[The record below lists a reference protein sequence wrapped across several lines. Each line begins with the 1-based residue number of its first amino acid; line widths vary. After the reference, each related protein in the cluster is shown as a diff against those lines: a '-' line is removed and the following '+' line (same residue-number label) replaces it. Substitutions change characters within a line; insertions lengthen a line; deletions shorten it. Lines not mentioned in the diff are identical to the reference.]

1 MSIQNEN
8 KFIFPSNYIKIAA
21 DSISQ
26 TSEKTSLPCD
36 ADNASKQSNKAES
49 ESEQTIPSKKR
60 KKEDSLTL
68 SCLSP
73 SMKKPK
79 VPYVPQKLTQKE
91 EKNID
96 DVITDVLKKYSNKS
110 DQAETENSM
119 TLKSKL
125 NVSSSSDKFNSSET
139 DLVSPKHKE
148 AKKESKLTPVK
159 PVIAENTA
167 SSKKTVV
174 NLSGDLNLSLKDDE
188 EKEKLS
194 KTNGSPKKKL
204 KKKSKKKASS
214 SPTKTNNLVGS
225 NCIAEQT
232 EEQSSIKSQKKAKK
246 TKSKIESDKVATKVG
261 DLASEKLNESDYEFD
276 IDKELIP
283 KATKSKNK
291 ELKKQNQDTDSGKKK
306 SENEEKTS
314 SEEFYA
320 KKEKKKKKKAKQNKE

>member
-1 MSIQNEN
+1 MG
-8 KFIFPSNYIKIAA
+8 
-21 DSISQ
+21 
-26 TSEKTSLPCD
+26 SLPCD
-36 ADNASKQSNKAES
+36 ADNASKQSNKTES
-49 ESEQTIPSKKR
+49 EPEQTIPSKKR

-119 TLKSKL
+119 TLKCKL
-125 NVSSSSDKFNSSET
+125 NVSSSSDKLNSSET
-139 DLVSPKHKE
+139 DLVSPKRKE

-188 EKEKLS
+188 EKLS

-204 KKKSKKKASS
+204 KKK
-214 SPTKTNNLVGS
+214 
-225 NCIAEQT
+225 
-232 EEQSSIKSQKKAKK
+232 
-246 TKSKIESDKVATKVG
+246 
-261 DLASEKLNESDYEFD
+261 
-276 IDKELIP
+276 
-283 KATKSKNK
+283 
-291 ELKKQNQDTDSGKKK
+291 
-306 SENEEKTS
+306 
-314 SEEFYA
+314 
-320 KKEKKKKKKAKQNKE
+320 